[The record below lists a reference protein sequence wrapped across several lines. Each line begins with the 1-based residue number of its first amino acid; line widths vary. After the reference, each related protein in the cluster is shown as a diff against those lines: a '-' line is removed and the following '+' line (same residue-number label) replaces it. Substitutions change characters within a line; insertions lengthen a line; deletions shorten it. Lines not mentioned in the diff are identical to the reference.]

1 MAGPARL
8 RPFLNEA
15 GEKKIAGSFKR
26 FADIHL
32 SRVAAELR
40 SAVQH
45 LAVED
50 AADQLPKLSRD
61 IDSVQLLA
69 GAYGDAVSTRR
80 EEKKIAGSFKR
91 FAVYS
96 PLAGGGRAAQ
106 RRAASGGRRCR

>member
-1 MAGPARL
+1 MAGPARVASVPQ
-8 RPFLNEA
+8 R
-15 GEKKIAGSFKR
+15 GGRKIAGSFKR

-69 GAYGDAVSTRR
+69 GAYGDAVAPGWRT
-80 EEKKIAGSFKR
+80 
-91 FAVYS
+91 
-96 PLAGGGRAAQ
+96 GRNFSV
-106 RRAASGGRRCR
+106 R